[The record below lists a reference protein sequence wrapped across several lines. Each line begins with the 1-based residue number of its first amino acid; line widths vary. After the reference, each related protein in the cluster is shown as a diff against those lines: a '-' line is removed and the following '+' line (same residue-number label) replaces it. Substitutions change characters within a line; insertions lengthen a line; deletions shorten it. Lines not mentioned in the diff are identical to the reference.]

1 MANKNLNKETFRF
14 PRPMGITQLM
24 IEYHHTHNQ
33 KLFENITTFL
43 IQQWII
49 SNGKICGKDFSLLGL
64 SKFLSCEPERIRKHM
79 MEMLISTN
87 IWDKDNQEKIMNSLI
102 GQNLTWLLEDRME
115 VENQLS
121 ILKLSQGGK
130 YTPFITSEV
139 NKTLGLKLNT
149 SANLQSFIRSL
160 SGGNNYINIFNQ
172 NNQVNQQNNQF
183 ISYNDALKIV
193 QEDSDKFL
201 SSDKELKYIESNY
214 EIDELPE
221 VVATKQL
228 GIDTTKEGLK
238 LSSNEI
244 NSTIDAYYKELDEP
258 VTHENRREK
267 ELEVDDESEDP
278 ELNIYPG

>member
-1 MANKNLNKETFRF
+1 MANKNTNKEVFRL

-24 IEYHHTHNQ
+24 IEYHSTHNQ
-33 KLFENITTFL
+33 KLFDNVTTFL

-64 SKFLSCEPERIRKHM
+64 SKFLSCKPERIRKHM
-79 MEMLISTN
+79 MEMLVSTN

-183 ISYNDALKIV
+183 ISYDDALKIV
-193 QEDSDKFL
+193 QEDSDRFL

-214 EIDELPE
+214 DIDELPE

-228 GIDTTKEGLK
+228 GVDTTKEGLN
-238 LSSNEI
+238 LSSHDI
-244 NSTIDAYYKELDEP
+244 SSTIDTYYKDLDEP

-267 ELEVDDESEDP
+267 ELGVDDESEDP

>member
-1 MANKNLNKETFRF
+1 MANKNTNKEVFRL

-24 IEYHHTHNQ
+24 IEYHNTHNQ
-33 KLFENITTFL
+33 KLFDNVTTFL

-64 SKFLSCEPERIRKHM
+64 SKFLSCKPERIRKHM
-79 MEMLISTN
+79 MEMLVSTN

-130 YTPFITSEV
+130 YKPFITSEV

-183 ISYNDALKIV
+183 ISYDDALKIV
-193 QEDSDKFL
+193 QEDSDRFL

-214 EIDELPE
+214 DIDELPE

-228 GIDTTKEGLK
+228 GVDTTKEGLN
-238 LSSNEI
+238 LSSHDI
-244 NSTIDAYYKELDEP
+244 SSTIDAYYKELDEP

-267 ELEVDDESEDP
+267 ELGVDDESEDP